1 MFITKL
7 ITNIMKGTFICLLS
21 FFIIVSNLKFSISID
36 PNKVVIAINCG
47 GEEYTDGDGTVY
59 EADNYFSTG
68 TSSDHGS
75 QYDIELTKDEELYHT
90 ERWADKDLEYNVPF
104 NVDIGKFVLILKFS
118 EVYFQQAG
126 EKVFDIALGK
136 KIVIKDLDIFD
147 MIGKAKAHDEYVE
160 FEIKED
166 GLLYYAV
173 RIYYN

>member
-1 MFITKL
+1 MVMKVISNYLILFIL
-7 ITNIMKGTFICLLS
+7 VLQQININIC
-21 FFIIVSNLKFSISID
+21 VD

-47 GEEYTDGDGTVY
+47 GEEYTDGDGTLY

-68 TSSDHGS
+68 TTSDHGS

-104 NVDIGKFVLILKFS
+104 NVEAGKFVLILKFS
-118 EVYFQQAG
+118 EVYFQQSG

-147 MIGKAKAHDEYVE
+147 IIGKAKAHDEYIE
-160 FEIKED
+160 FEIRDD

-173 RIYYN
+173 SKFK